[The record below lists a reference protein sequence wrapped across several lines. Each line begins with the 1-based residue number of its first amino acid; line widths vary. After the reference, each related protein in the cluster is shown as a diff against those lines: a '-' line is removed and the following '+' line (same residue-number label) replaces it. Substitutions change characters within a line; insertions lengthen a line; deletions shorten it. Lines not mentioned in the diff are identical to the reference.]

1 MAPEHRATLLCFA
14 SYEKGHDFM
23 RAAHE
28 MGARVLLLTRTKLR
42 DVAWPREAIDE
53 TFYMDDMYDRRA
65 LVEGISY
72 LARSEQIDRIVA
84 LDDFDVEHAAA
95 VREHLRLPGMGDSA
109 VRFFRDKLAM
119 RKGAEEAGIPIPTYV
134 ATLNDALIN
143 EFAARV
149 APPWFL
155 KPRSEA
161 SAIGIRKIV
170 DAGELWPAIEALGER
185 RPYFLLEQ
193 YIAGDV
199 YHVDS
204 LLVDGKPVFIEAHR
218 YAEPLFDVMHG
229 GGIFITKTLP
239 RDGEEAGALERL
251 TVELL
256 TTFGMQRG
264 ASHTEWIRSA
274 DGTFYFL
281 ETSAR
286 VGGAN
291 IVDLVEGASGIN
303 LWREWAAIE
312 IAAVEEEPYVAP
324 PARFTNAGLIVCLA
338 RQEHPD
344 LSSYDAP
351 EVVWRMNKPSHAGL
365 VVASRDPARVEALL
379 DEYRARFATDFHA
392 VLPVPDR
399 PPA

>member
-1 MAPEHRATLLCFA
+1 MSSERRATLLCFA

-28 MGARVLLLTRTKLR
+28 LGARVLLLTRTKLR
-42 DVAWPREAIDE
+42 DIAWPRKSIDE
-53 TFYMDDMYDRRA
+53 TFYLDDMYDRRA
-65 LVEGISY
+65 LIEGISY
-72 LARSEQIDRIVA
+72 MARREQIDRIVA

-95 VREHLRLPGMGDSA
+95 VREHLRLPGIGESA
-109 VRFFRDKLAM
+109 ARFFRDKLAM
-119 RKGAEEAGIPIPTYV
+119 RKGAEQAKITVPAYV
-134 ATLNDALIN
+134 ATLNDAQIAA
-143 EFAARV
+143 FAERV

-161 SAIGIRKIV
+161 SAIGIRKITS
-170 DAGELWPAIEALGER
+170 AGELWPAIEALGER
-185 RPYFLLEQ
+185 RPYFLLEE

-204 LLVDGKPVFIEAHR
+204 LMVDGRPVFVEAHR

-229 GGIFITKTLP
+229 GEIFITKTLP
-239 RDGEEAGALERL
+239 REGDEAR
-251 TVELL
+251 ELL
-256 TTFGMQRG
+256 QLTANLLSTFGLRRG
-264 ASHTEWIRSA
+264 ASHTEWIRA
-274 DGTFYFL
+274 RDGRFFFL

-291 IVDLVEGASGIN
+291 IVDLVECASGIN

-312 IAAVEEEPYVAP
+312 VAAVRGEQYVAP
-324 PARFTNAGLIVCLA
+324 PVHFRHAGLIVCLA

-344 LSSYDAP
+344 LSAYDAP

-365 VVASRDPARVEALL
+365 VVASPTPARVDALL
-379 DEYRARFATDFHA
+379 DVYRTRFAADFHA

>member
-1 MAPEHRATLLCFA
+1 MGSERRATLLCFA
-14 SYEKGHDFM
+14 SYEKGHDFL

-28 MGARVLLLTRTKLR
+28 LGVRVLLLTRTKLR

-53 TFYMDDMYDRRA
+53 IFYMDDMYDRRA
-65 LVEGISY
+65 LIEGISY

-95 VREHLRLPGMGDSA
+95 VREHLRLPGLGDSA
-109 VRFFRDKLAM
+109 ARFFRDKLAM
-119 RKGAEEAGIPIPTYV
+119 RKGAEQARIAVPAYV
-134 ATLNDALIN
+134 ATLNDAQIAA
-143 EFAARV
+143 FAERV

-161 SAIGIRKIV
+161 SAIGIRKVGSIE
-170 DAGELWPAIEALGER
+170 ELWPAIEALGQR

-199 YHVDS
+199 YHVDA
-204 LLVDGKPVFIEAHR
+204 LIADGRTVFCEAHR

-239 RDGEEAGALERL
+239 RDGEQAQELVRL
-251 TVELL
+251 TGELL
-256 TTFGMQRG
+256 AAFGLERG
-264 ASHTEWIRSA
+264 ASHTEWIRA
-274 DGTFYFL
+274 RDGRYYFL

-291 IVDLVEGASGIN
+291 IADLVECASGIN

-312 IAAVEEEPYVAP
+312 VAAVRDEPYILP
-324 PARFTNAGLIVCLA
+324 PARYTNAGLILCLA

-344 LSSYDAP
+344 LSAYDAP
-351 EVVWRMNKPSHAGL
+351 EIAWRMNKPSHAGL
-365 VVASRDPARVEALL
+365 VVASPDPARLDALL
-379 DEYRARFATDFHA
+379 DEYRVRFDADFHA
-392 VLPVPDR
+392 VLPAPDR